1 MDNNTNIEDFLDY
14 YLDLEIAPEY
24 AVLITGE
31 WGAGKTWFIKKY
43 IERKS
48 IKHIWVS
55 LNGVSSYKEIEDI
68 FFEQLYPALNT
79 KGAKIA
85 GKVIK
90 GLLKTA
96 INVDLNRDGKND
108 ANMTLPFS
116 DLTLPNF
123 INDVGDRVLIF
134 DDLERSSLE
143 INKVLGYINQFVED
157 NGYGVILIANEDEI
171 IKFNNT
177 DSHQT
182 KYLTIKEKVIGRT
195 FKIKPSFEQAIKSFL
210 SLVDLKCRSIIENN
224 IAILTDTYKL
234 ANYNNLRHLRYT
246 IIDFELFY
254 KYLPKITFD
263 NNQVTS
269 HILKSFFAI
278 SFELKNGKIQT
289 KDIFDLQKIT
299 FEIDRSKSINSEAS
313 KIKSKYEIFN
323 QFSKHPISAEQLQC
337 FFEKGFMDTKEIEN
351 TVLSSSYYS
360 QEPKWR
366 LLWRHFELED
376 LDFQELFKEVF
387 QRFKN
392 KETEDKYEVI
402 QLTGIFLRLIRDKV
416 IDEDPYEII
425 ELAKENFQN
434 LISIKKFR
442 VNRFERFPWDHSDGL
457 TYQSLNEEIFKD
469 FLVYA
474 KELGKDIS
482 NSIDISGTYLL
493 NTLNK
498 SVDEFEKII
507 NLKDDIDAYY
517 DKPVLNLIPVN
528 EFVKSYFNLENIKK
542 RDLNYILH
550 KRYIHFEYNLN
561 LLDELNW
568 LIELENHP
576 VPEEN
581 NSGSISKYYFEIALK
596 NVLQNN
602 IKILEKI
609 KNGNFQS
616 NEQS

>member
-1 MDNNTNIEDFLDY
+1 MDNNANIEDFLDY

-43 IERKS
+43 IERKN
-48 IKHIWVS
+48 IKYIWVS

-85 GKVIK
+85 GKVLK
-90 GLLKTA
+90 GLLKTT
-96 INVDLNRDGKND
+96 INIDLNRDGKDD
-108 ANMTLPFS
+108 AKMTFPFT
-116 DLTLPNF
+116 DITLPNF
-123 INDVGDRVLIF
+123 VNDIGDRVLIF

-157 NGYGVILIANEDEI
+157 NGYGVILIANECEI
-171 IKFNNT
+171 IKLSNN
-177 DSHQT
+177 DSHLT
-182 KYLTIKEKVIGRT
+182 KYSIIKEKVIGRT

-210 SLVDLKCRSIIENN
+210 SLIDKKCKSIIENN
-224 IAILTDTYKL
+224 ITILINTYKL

-246 IIDFELFY
+246 IIDFELFH
-254 KYLPKITFD
+254 KYIPKIAFE
-263 NNQVTS
+263 NIQVAE
-269 HILKSFFAI
+269 HILKCFFAI

-289 KDIFDLQKIT
+289 KDIFDLQKIS
-299 FEIDRSKSINSEAS
+299 FEIDRSKPINSEVS

-351 TVLSSSYYS
+351 TVLSSSYYT

-376 LDFQELFKEVF
+376 LDFQELYEEVF
-387 QRFKN
+387 QRFTN

-402 QLTGIFLRLIRDKV
+402 QLTGIFLRLIRDKI
-416 IDEDPYEII
+416 IDEDPFKII
-425 ELAKENFQN
+425 EIAKENFRK
-434 LISIKKFR
+434 LISIKKFKI
-442 VNRFERFPWDHSDGL
+442 NKLERFPWDHSDGL

-474 KELGKDIS
+474 KEIGEEIS
-482 NSIDISGTYLL
+482 NSIDISGNDLL
-493 NTLNK
+493 DILNK
-498 SVDEFEKII
+498 SVDEFENTI
-507 NLKDDIDAYY
+507 NLKDDINAYY
-517 DKPVLNLIPVN
+517 DKPVLNLIPVS

-542 RDLNYILH
+542 RDLNFILH
-550 KRYIHFEYNLN
+550 KRYMHFEHNLH

-568 LIELENHP
+568 LIELENYP
-576 VPEEN
+576 IPDDN

-596 NVLQNN
+596 NVLNNN

-609 KNGNFQS
+609 RNENF
-616 NEQS
+616 